1 MREMIM
7 MIQRSCPHCR
17 RALALMEELKA
28 EHPVYTQVPV
38 RIVDEFEEKAFADS
52 LDYWYVPTYFVGG
65 EKLHEGVPSKAKVQA
80 VYEKA
85 LSD

>member
-38 RIVDEFEEKAFADS
+38 RIVDEF
-52 LDYWYVPTYFVGG
+52 
-65 EKLHEGVPSKAKVQA
+65 
-80 VYEKA
+80 
-85 LSD
+85 